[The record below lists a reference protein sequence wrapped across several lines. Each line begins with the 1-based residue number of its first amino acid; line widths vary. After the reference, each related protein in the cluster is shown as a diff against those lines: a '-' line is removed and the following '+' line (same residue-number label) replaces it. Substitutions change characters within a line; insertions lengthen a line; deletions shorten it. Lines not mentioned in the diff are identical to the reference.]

1 MILEYI
7 GMCAGGIMLL
17 SIPVTFYVMFEKL
30 DTAERYLQC
39 SSFIVGFRHT
49 CRFLPFEGRQSRL
62 FAMATVILIPTVIER
77 RGMVLVEDVEKIPK
91 TLKYWMVI
99 PSLIALTSFTTMVI
113 STYFAYF

>member
-17 SIPVTFYVMFEKL
+17 SIPLTFYVMFEKL
-30 DTAERYLQC
+30 DAAERYLQY
-39 SSFIVGFRHT
+39 SSFIAGFRHT

-62 FAMATVILIPTVIER
+62 FAMATVILIPTVIEW

-91 TLKYWMVI
+91 NLKYWMVI

-113 STYFAYF
+113 SGYFAYY